1 LSIYTI
7 GGSNLGKRT
16 PPEGWKELPI
26 PVDKEEIRKFL
37 EDYYMKNKLIA
48 IVFII
53 ILTIIGFV
61 IFSMY
66 NSNKKIESY
75 QFSEDELEIVETFKD
90 VTLNPFLNNPN
101 RTVKW
106 KKDINLYVN
115 NLDSP
120 NYIPEYVQLTVGNIN
135 NLIQENNIKV
145 NLTQNQNDS
154 NVKVFIGKRV
164 DVMKL
169 DFELM
174 DDTDDE
180 PYGLALVSVMDR
192 NHTIYRCRI
201 FIESNATYE
210 EQFSTFLEEMMH
222 CIGFVG
228 HTENTKSILYEE
240 RDEMNITEYNDFD
253 ASLIRL
259 LYHPYMYTGLN
270 AAEVEKTA
278 KKIFMEN

>member
-1 LSIYTI
+1 
-7 GGSNLGKRT
+7 
-16 PPEGWKELPI
+16 
-26 PVDKEEIRKFL
+26 
-37 EDYYMKNKLIA
+37 MKNKLVA
-48 IVFII
+48 IILII
-53 ILTIIGFV
+53 IIIIIGFV
-61 IFSMY
+61 LFKMY
-66 NSNKKIESY
+66 KSNKKVESY
-75 QFSEDELEIVETFKD
+75 QFSEEELEIVETFKD

-106 KKDINLYVN
+106 KKDINLYVD

-120 NYIPEYVQLTVGNIN
+120 NYIPEYVQLTVENIN

-174 DDTDDE
+174 DETDDE
-180 PYGLALVSVMDR
+180 PLGLALVTILDR
-192 NHTIYRCRI
+192 NNTIYRSRI
-201 FIESNATYE
+201 FIESGATYE

-228 HTENTKSILYEE
+228 HTENPKSILFEE

-253 ASLIRL
+253 SSLIRL